1 MFHFSKLI
9 GKAYLIGYD
18 QSFYAILKVKTL
30 HYALGHYF

>member
-18 QSFYAILKVKTL
+18 QSFYAILKVITS